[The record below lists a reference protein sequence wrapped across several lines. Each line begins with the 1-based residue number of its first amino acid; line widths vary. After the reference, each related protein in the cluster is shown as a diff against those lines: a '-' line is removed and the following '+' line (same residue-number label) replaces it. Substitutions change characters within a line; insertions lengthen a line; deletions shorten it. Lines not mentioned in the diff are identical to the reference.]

1 MQRIATRCKTAKDDT
16 GLVTKKARKEVE
28 KSCDEAK
35 HCYSLPSTGGD
46 YECVEFGNGYSVN
59 FPSRSCACRK

>member
-1 MQRIATRCKTAKDDT
+1 M